1 MPQWENGVQFPSE
14 KPNWYHSTWHSQADF
29 TQIIALGLTPEP
41 SMKRFSL
48 VLSFYMGGDLQ
59 LKEVKYQQSKPQ
71 SVAETGFNAGP
82 PVHISTLSHS
92 LYLTHALDFPYSLCP
107 RSGTNPWDNGLS
119 KCRSQLE
126 IQNKTRDSKHSSCV
140 SPSPK
145 PQLHMFSNSV
155 CSQSSTV
162 NRTANQSQDNA
173 LIHV

>member
-92 LYLTHALDFPYSLCP
+92 LYLTHALDFPCAP
-107 RSGTNPWDNGLS
+107 GLGQIHGITGFLNVEANWNYR
-119 KCRSQLE
+119 KKQE
-126 IQNKTRDSKHSSCV
+126 IQNIPHVFLPPPNHSCICFQIV
-140 SPSPK
+140 FVARVV
-145 PQLHMFSNSV
+145 Q
-155 CSQSSTV
+155 
-162 NRTANQSQDNA
+162 
-173 LIHV
+173 